1 MCYYDDYDGY
11 DNEYYEY
18 YNAYEEE
25 ENNNGYQQDNYSS
38 NNGYD
43 DYWSSSSEVEETS
56 RRKNN
61 SSYCYEDDD
70 DEYNNHSYSQGGGY
84 YSDSSLFEDLFS
96 TLAVIVGLIAALIY
110 LYGLFAHLN
119 GSFESF
125 ENLMITG
132 LFYGGANLCLGRYFG
147 SRKNSKS
154 VKAIT
159 IIFIGI
165 LILDGLSGSL
175 NINLTNCLFFVFSVS
190 LFFLGVWNGKE

>member
-18 YNAYEEE
+18 YNAYEDEE
-25 ENNNGYQQDNYSS
+25 SNNSYQQDSYSS

-43 DYWSSSSEVEETS
+43 DYWSRSSEVEETS

-61 SSYCYEDDD
+61 SSYCYDDD
-70 DEYNNHSYSQGGGY
+70 DENNNHSYSQGGGY

-96 TLAVIVGLIAALIY
+96 TLAVIVGLIASLLY
-110 LYGLFAHLN
+110 LYGFFAHLN

-125 ENLMITG
+125 ENLMIAG
-132 LFYGGANLCLGRYFG
+132 LFYGGVNLCLGRYFG

-165 LILDGLSGSL
+165 LILNGLCGSL
-175 NINLTNCLFFVFSVS
+175 NINLTNCLFFGFSVS
-190 LFFLGVWNGKE
+190 LFFLGVWNGRE